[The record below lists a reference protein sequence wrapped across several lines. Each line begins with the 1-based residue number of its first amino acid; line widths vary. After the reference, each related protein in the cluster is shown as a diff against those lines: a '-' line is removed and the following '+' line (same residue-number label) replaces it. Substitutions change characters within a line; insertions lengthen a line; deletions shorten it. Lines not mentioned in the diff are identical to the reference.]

1 MPAYSRGDLSVEGYL
16 LRILAALC
24 RQSGG
29 ELRISGEE
37 VDRVGEPTTLTK
49 EWDSAKQQIVLRV
62 ESVSFREVFRL
73 TPEKQTPKQPVEQP
87 ARFVDPLLEKAF
99 APPPMTRRPNGETLE
114 DFLPKS
120 STLDDARLSELER
133 RRKIAKA
140 AALIRDE
147 LRRRKQERTEP

>member
-24 RQSGG
+24 KQSGG

-49 EWDSAKQQIVLRV
+49 EWDSEKQQIVLRV

-73 TPEKQTPKQPVEQP
+73 TPEKQTPKPTVDQP
-87 ARFVDPLLEKAF
+87 ARIVDPF
-99 APPPMTRRPNGETLE
+99 FSPPPTRRANGETVE
-114 DFLPKS
+114 EFLPKG
-120 STLDDARLSELER
+120 STLDDPRLSELER
-133 RRKIAKA
+133 KRRVAQA
-140 AALIRDE
+140 VALVKDE